1 METENQTIEPESIAP
16 ADQAIALRIVGGDL
30 LLAGRFGQWMPLV
43 LSEGEN
49 SAQIENDEHDK
60 NKAKGDKP
68 ANDVDPRLSTAQVL
82 FDVTSNRTVKSN
94 ATDLFSF
101 TASDVE
107 TVSNQA
113 YKIKGKLRAHGQ
125 SADVEA
131 LLRSPAAHTP
141 FFVIVFR
148 FDRQK
153 FAGLWSGLEDRI
165 DGSGQGE
172 LRPTAWLRAP
182 DLAAA

>member
-1 METENQTIEPESIAP
+1 METENQTIEPVSIAP

-43 LSEGEN
+43 LSEANDNNQPADGQP
-49 SAQIENDEHDK
+49 AQSL
-60 NKAKGDKP
+60 
-68 ANDVDPRLSTAQVL
+68 NDVDPSLSTAQVL

-94 ATDLFSF
+94 ASDLFSF
-101 TASDVE
+101 TATDVE

-153 FAGLWSGLEDRI
+153 FAG
-165 DGSGQGE
+165 
-172 LRPTAWLRAP
+172 
-182 DLAAA
+182 

>member
-1 METENQTIEPESIAP
+1 METENQTLEPESIAP

-43 LSEGEN
+43 LSEANGN
-49 SAQIENDEHDK
+49 TQPAVGQPVNDL
-60 NKAKGDKP
+60 
-68 ANDVDPRLSTAQVL
+68 DPNLSTAQVL
-82 FDVTSNRTVKSN
+82 FDVTSNRTVKSS

-107 TVSNQA
+107 TISNQA

-148 FDRQK
+148 FDREK

-165 DGSGQGE
+165 DGSGHGE
-172 LRPTAWLRAP
+172 LRPMAWLRAP
-182 DLAAA
+182 ELAAA